1 MTNKVTLNSVLS
13 VLMAAAVVL
22 VGSMFL
28 IYTMAATDEGVDL
41 SGSEY
46 EAQHNSTTD
55 LAILTMTI
63 TQFIPMILGVVG
75 LILAVWL
82 LKKKSKS

>member
-13 VLMAAAVVL
+13 VLIASAIVL
-22 VGSMFL
+22 VGTMFL
-28 IYTMAATDEGVDL
+28 VYTMAATDEGVDL
-41 SGSEY
+41 SGTEY

-55 LAILTMTI
+55 LAILTITI
-63 TQFIPMILGVVG
+63 TQFIPMVLGVIG

-82 LKKKSKS
+82 LKKRSKS